1 MGESISEH
9 MRRRAKEIA
18 RFGRY
23 AEAVAHDAYG
33 KAIRAGQDLKLSSPG
48 EVMRH
53 GAKVIKERA
62 DGAAAAVSNAGQ
74 QAERRVD
81 ELLQRTGR
89 NSVARSAAVDAAR
102 VVGNAAGVVRGGVH
116 AVEGLADGAV
126 FAGRLL
132 LGPLDHMISAPGE
145 SAEEQLGRATK
156 NASRAVA
163 DYVRKGVSDPNRVLE
178 DVRELG
184 RQWNRDLNPGATP
197 VAPIFADE
205 LRRNFDI
212 GQNQG
217 ETFFDVGSLVVGGP
231 GAKVVTGLPRAA
243 NVGNDA
249 KYLAQGFSP
258 KVAAYLAEPY
268 PASGMGSHY
277 IPRRAR
283 FPESVG
289 GGPLPKSY
297 MDGPFN
303 RLVPPGISR
312 GDMYELHYKVDP
324 EFHAARLPRDVG
336 GRAWRGGETGLERY
350 SPPGRLW
357 HGAPGPLKARVGG
370 LGASAG
376 AAVYALDDDKGGW

>member
-1 MGESISEH
+1 MGESTAEY
-9 MRRRAKEIA
+9 MKRRAKEIA
-18 RFGRY
+18 RFGRE
-23 AEAVAHDAYG
+23 AEATAHEAYG
-33 KAIRAGQDLKLSSPG
+33 RAIRAGEDLKLSSPG

-53 GAKVIKERA
+53 GARLLQKEA
-62 DGAAAAVSNAGQ
+62 DRAAAVVSNAAQ
-74 QAERRVD
+74 QTRLRAD
-81 ELLQRTGR
+81 EAMRGARQ
-89 NSVARSAAVDAAR
+89 NPAIRSAAVNAAR
-102 VVGNAAGVVRGGVH
+102 RVGNVAGVVRGGVQ

-132 LGPLDHMISAPGE
+132 NPLDRVMSPRGE

-156 NASRAVA
+156 NAVRALGDYARMGVA
-163 DYVRKGVSDPNRVLE
+163 DPNSVLE
-178 DVRELG
+178 DIKDMG
-184 RQWNRDLNPGATP
+184 QQWSRDLNPSATP
-197 VAPIFADE
+197 VASTLAGEI
-205 LRRNFDI
+205 RRNFDI

-217 ETFFDVGSLVVGGP
+217 EVIFDVGSIVVGGP
-231 GAKVVTGLPRAA
+231 AAKAAKGLSRAA

-268 PASGMGSHY
+268 PASGMASHY

-283 FPESVG
+283 FPEGSG

-303 RLVPPGISR
+303 RLAPPGISR

-324 EFHAARLPRDVG
+324 RFSAARLPEDVG
-336 GRAWRGGETGLERY
+336 GGAWRGRQAGLERY
-350 SPPGRLW
+350 SAPGRLW
-357 HGAPGPLKARVGG
+357 HGAPAPLKARVGG

-376 AAVYALDDDKGGW
+376 AAMYALDDEEGGW